1 MASTKLLRDLRTF
14 SMAKPTG
21 RAFIVRPFGEKS
33 NTQGDA
39 PINFDKVDEE
49 LISAALDQV
58 GLTGGTTAEF
68 VQQGNIRTDM
78 FRQLLAA
85 DLVVADISI
94 HNANAFYELGIRHA
108 LRDQYTVI
116 IKSKERGDSHVFDL
130 KPDRYL
136 PYDPD
141 DPAAS
146 VDELVETIKATLKNE
161 SADSPVFQLLP
172 GLTSFDPSKVV
183 VVPLR
188 FREKVEQVA
197 EDGGALLALCDEVA
211 GEAWETEALRII
223 GRAQFKLKDHERAA
237 KTWVRIR
244 EFDMHDVEANQ
255 KLATIY
261 QKLGEFTLS
270 EQAADRALESTRLSD
285 WDSAETYALIGSNHK
300 TQWHAALGS
309 ESDLAKRQR
318 KALTLPFLEQS
329 YEAYRKGFEH
339 HRSHYYSGL
348 NAVAMR
354 SIQLGLARL
363 HPDQWVLEFKNQ
375 RYADVEF
382 EERSEHLSK
391 LIAATDLAIE
401 SSVRNYPNDD
411 WARISRA
418 DLMLLASDNP
428 DKVKNAYEKC
438 AAVAAFSASSLRR
451 QLKIYQDLSLFEEN
465 VEAALD
471 AVADDRAAN
480 G

>member
-1 MASTKLLRDLRTF
+1 
-14 SMAKPTG
+14 MAKPTG

-33 NTQGDA
+33 NTKGEA
-39 PINFDKVDEE
+39 KINFDRVDKE
-49 LISAALDQV
+49 LISAALAQV
-58 GLTGGTTAEF
+58 GLTGGTTVEF

-108 LRDQYTVI
+108 LRGQYTVM
-116 IKSKERGDSHVFDL
+116 IKSRERGDAHVFDL
-130 KPDRYL
+130 KADRYL
-136 PYDPD
+136 LYDPD
-141 DPAAS
+141 NPAVA
-146 VDELVETIKATLKNE
+146 VDELVETIRATLKNE

-183 VVPLR
+183 VVPLK
-188 FREKVEQVA
+188 FREKAEQVA
-197 EDGGALLALCDEVA
+197 EDGEALLALCEEVA
-211 GEAWETEALRII
+211 GQAWETEALRII
-223 GRAQFKLKDHERAA
+223 GQAQFKLRDHEGSS
-237 KTWVRIR
+237 KTWERIR

-261 QKLGEFTLS
+261 QKLKEFTLS
-270 EQAADRALESTRLSD
+270 EQAASRTLESTGLGD
-285 WDSAETYALIGSNHK
+285 WDRAETYALIGSNHK
-300 TQWHAALGS
+300 TQWHAALES
-309 ESDLAKRQR
+309 ESDLTKRQR
-318 KALTLPFLEQS
+318 KALTSPFLEQS
-329 YEAYRKGFEH
+329 YEAYRKGFEQ

-354 SIQLGLARL
+354 SIQLGLAKL
-363 HPDQWVLEFKNQ
+363 HPDKWALDFKNE
-375 RYADVEF
+375 RYADLEL

-401 SSVRNYPNDD
+401 SSVRNYPDDD

-418 DLMLLASDNP
+418 DLMLLASTNP
-428 DKVKNAYEKC
+428 EKVRNGYEKC
-438 AAVAAFSASSLRR
+438 EAIAAFDASSLGR
-451 QLKIYQDLSLFEEN
+451 QLKIYQDLALFEEN
-465 VEAALD
+465 VKAALD
-471 AVADDRAAN
+471 AVANDRAAH